1 MKKLVFLVLL
11 ICIGIGAWFLYSEI
25 FTEQAQY
32 TDKVTFQIIKGET
45 VSQVA
50 DKLEKEHIIRN
61 AWLFKKY
68 LSFEKLDKEIRE
80 GQFEVSSPI
89 TLKRVI
95 DSLSRPTQAELTITI
110 LPGWD
115 LRDIADYFEKNG
127 VVSSTDFLA
136 VVGQSAYNYKT
147 AREISPVVEGNWKVI
162 TDKPN
167 FVSYDGYLAPD
178 TYRIFKNAS
187 VKDIVEKL
195 ITQRESQFTDQMY
208 KDIEKSGHSVFEI
221 LTMASILER
230 EVRDTKDRKLVSDLF
245 WRRYDQN
252 WALQAD
258 STVHYAVGKKGN
270 VFTTAQDRD
279 SLSPW
284 NTYRYPGLPIG
295 PISTPS
301 LDSIMA
307 AIYPETNDYWYFLT
321 DKDGVVRYGK
331 SLDEHNVNRNKYL

>member
-1 MKKLVFLVLL
+1 MKKLIFLIII
-11 ICIGIGAWFLYSEI
+11 ICVSIGVWFLYSEI

-32 TDKVTFQIIKGET
+32 SDKVTFEIIRGES

-50 DKLEKEHIIRN
+50 DKLAKEHIIRN

-68 LSFEKLDKEIRE
+68 LSFKKLDKEIRE

-89 TLKRVI
+89 TLARVVN
-95 DSLSRPTQAELTITI
+95 SLANPTQAETTITI

-127 VVSSTDFLA
+127 VVSSTDFLL
-136 VVGQSAYNYKT
+136 VVGQSAYNYKI
-147 AREISPVVEGNWKVI
+147 AQEIAPVIEGDWKI
-162 TDKPN
+162 TIDKPN
-167 FVSYDGYLAPD
+167 FVSYDGFLAPD
-178 TYRIFKNAS
+178 TYRIFKNS
-187 VKDIVEKL
+187 SIENIVKKL
-195 ITQRESQFTDQMY
+195 ITQRNNQFTDQMY
-208 KDIEKSGHSVFEI
+208 ADIDKSGHSVFEI

-230 EVRDTKDRKLVSDLF
+230 EVRDSKDRKLVSDLF

-258 STVHYAVGKKGN
+258 STVHYAIGKKGN
-270 VFTTAQDRD
+270 IFTTVEDRD
-279 SLSPW
+279 SLSSW

-307 AIYPETNDYWYFLT
+307 AIYPEHNDYWYFLT
-321 DKDGVVRYGK
+321 DNEGVVRYAK
-331 SLDEHNVNRNKYL
+331 TLDEHNTNRSKYL